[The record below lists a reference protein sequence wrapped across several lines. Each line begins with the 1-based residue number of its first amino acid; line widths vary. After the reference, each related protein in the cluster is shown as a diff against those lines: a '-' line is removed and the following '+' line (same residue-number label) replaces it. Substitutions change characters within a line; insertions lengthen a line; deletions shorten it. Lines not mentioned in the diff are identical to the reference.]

1 MNKTKSKHLNFQLKD
16 LAISVELMEELARI
30 DDSMPDY
37 SKFLENE
44 IVNSLSPSKIEG
56 GYVIMPAQVNKN
68 TVVVGNNTFEV
79 GESIAKKYTNST
91 HIAIF
96 TCTAGKLV
104 SKRIQELNSQGLIL
118 EAYLVDLLG
127 SVMVEKAMDNLQS
140 ILEDECALEKQNI
153 SNRYSPG
160 YMDWNVMEQR
170 MLFDLLPDNFCGIQ
184 LSESCL
190 MTPVKSISG
199 FIGIGEKVRFQ
210 KHACHFC
217 NSTNCIYRNSKKHC

>member
-1 MNKTKSKHLNFQLKD
+1 MNTTKSKHFNFQLKD
-16 LAISVELMEELARI
+16 LDITVELMEELARI

-44 IVNSLSPSKIEG
+44 IVNSLSFSLIEG
-56 GYVIMPAQVNKN
+56 GYVIMPATINKS
-68 TVVVGNNTFEV
+68 TVIIGANAFEV
-79 GESIAKKYTNST
+79 GESIIKKYTNST

-96 TCTAGKLV
+96 TCTAGNLV
-104 SKRIQELNSQGLIL
+104 SRRIQELNSQGLIL

-127 SVMVEKAMDNLQS
+127 SVIVEKAMDKMQA
-140 ILEDECALEKQNI
+140 IIEEECALKGLTI
-153 SNRYSPG
+153 TNRYSPG

-170 MLFDLLPDNFCGIQ
+170 KLFDLLPDNFCGIQ

-190 MTPVKSISG
+190 MNPVKSISG
-199 FIGIGEKVRFQ
+199 FIGVGEKVRFQ
-210 KHACHFC
+210 KHACHSC

>member
-1 MNKTKSKHLNFQLKD
+1 MNTTKSKHFNFQLKD
-16 LAISVELMEELARI
+16 LDITVELMEELARI

-44 IVNSLSPSKIEG
+44 IVNSLSSSSIEG
-56 GYVIMPAQVNKN
+56 GYVIMPATINKS
-68 TVVVGNNTFEV
+68 TVIIGANAFEV
-79 GESIAKKYTNST
+79 GESIIKKYINST

-96 TCTAGKLV
+96 TCTAGNLV
-104 SKRIQELNSQGLIL
+104 SRRIQELNSQGLIL

-127 SVMVEKAMDNLQS
+127 SVIVEKAMDKMQG
-140 ILEDECALEKQNI
+140 IIEEECALKGLNI
-153 SNRYSPG
+153 TNRYSPG

-170 MLFDLLPDNFCGIQ
+170 KLFDLLPDNFCGIQ

-190 MTPVKSISG
+190 MNPVKSISG
-199 FIGIGEKVRFQ
+199 FIGVGEKVRFQ
-210 KHACHFC
+210 KHACHSC